1 MKSLRDLLASFL
13 TALRAF
19 LARAPRAPRPVR
31 GPAHPWLH
39 AHVGRSIP
47 ATSEAPPAPIGQTAR
62 PSRASLPPSIAAL
75 LARAPDVEPEFVRL
89 RPFFGKPPASA
100 RIYSPRPPLVLKPEP
115 PASTAVSYAQRAAR
129 ALDPI
134 TEWLVHASPGRRVR
148 A

>member
-19 LARAPRAPRPVR
+19 LARAPRAPRPVH

-39 AHVGRSIP
+39 AHVRGARP
-47 ATSEAPPAPIGQTAR
+47 ATNEMPPAPIAPTAR
-62 PSRASLPPSIAAL
+62 PRPTSLPPSIAAL

-89 RPFFGKPPASA
+89 RPFFGKVPASV
-100 RIYSPRPPLVLKPEP
+100 RIYSPRPPPVLKQDR
-115 PASTAVSYAQRAAR
+115 PAFTTVSFAQRVAR